1 MHFGNPDFCINEFHI
16 PKALFCININA
27 VLQILFKLRT
37 RLDSKRSNALAL
49 YTFLRRLMLHALNY
63 TIITY
68 EYFNKQS

>member
-16 PKALFCININA
+16 PKALLCININA

-49 YTFLRRLMLHALNY
+49 YTFLRRLMLYALNY